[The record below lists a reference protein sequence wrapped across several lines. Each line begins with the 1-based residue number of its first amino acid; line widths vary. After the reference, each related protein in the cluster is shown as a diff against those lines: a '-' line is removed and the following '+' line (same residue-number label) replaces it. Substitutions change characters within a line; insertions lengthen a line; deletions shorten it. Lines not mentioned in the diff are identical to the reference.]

1 MLRRAVISRVVL
13 LVLAL
18 SRQFW
23 LCSVYFSIRNPFIVA
38 NCIEERASRLDGE
51 VLAGVL
57 FGRSGGFPRPQ
68 NVLSIEESR
77 GHLDV
82 DDDKRL
88 EASMW
93 KATATPVESNALS
106 ASTATRVKSNLPSAA
121 TATLVKSNLPSASMS
136 SATATPTKSSALSA
150 SVTPTT
156 TSSARRR

>member
-1 MLRRAVISRVVL
+1 MLRRAVISRKVL

-88 EASMW
+88 EALMW
-93 KATATPVESNALS
+93 TATATPVESNPLS
-106 ASTATRVKSNLPSAA
+106 ASTAT
-121 TATLVKSNLPSASMS
+121 LVEVER
-136 SATATPTKSSALSA
+136 
-150 SVTPTT
+150 SVGVDVIGDGD
-156 TSSARRR
+156 SDEVERSVGVGDSDDDVER

>member
-1 MLRRAVISRVVL
+1 LRRAVISRKVL

-88 EASMW
+88 EALIG
-93 KATATPVESNALS
+93 KRRRVESNL
-106 ASTATRVKSNLPSAA
+106 LSAA
-121 TATLVKSNLPSASMS
+121 TATLVKSNLPSASTATLVKSNLLSASMS

>member
-1 MLRRAVISRVVL
+1 MLRRAVISRKVL

-23 LCSVYFSIRNPFIVA
+23 LCSVYFSVRNPFIVA

-82 DDDKRL
+82 DDD
-88 EASMW
+88 
-93 KATATPVESNALS
+93 
-106 ASTATRVKSNLPSAA
+106 
-121 TATLVKSNLPSASMS
+121 TLG
-136 SATATPTKSSALSA
+136 
-150 SVTPTT
+150 
-156 TSSARRR
+156 R

>member
-77 GHLDV
+77 GHCLCG
-82 DDDKRL
+82 RL
-88 EASMW
+88 RCGQWLQETLISNQY
-93 KATATPVESNALS
+93 ATIGRPE
-106 ASTATRVKSNLPSAA
+106 PH
-121 TATLVKSNLPSASMS
+121 
-136 SATATPTKSSALSA
+136 
-150 SVTPTT
+150 
-156 TSSARRR
+156 

>member
-1 MLRRAVISRVVL
+1 MLRRAVISRKVL

-77 GHLDV
+77 GHVDV
-82 DDDKRL
+82 DDDTRL
-88 EASMW
+88 SALMSSVP
-93 KATATPVESNALS
+93 ATPKKSNALS
-106 ASTATRVKSNLPSAA
+106 AL
-121 TATLVKSNLPSASMS
+121 MS
-136 SATATPTKSSALSA
+136 SATATPTKSNALSA

>member
-1 MLRRAVISRVVL
+1 MLRRAVISRKVL

-82 DDDKRL
+82 DDDTRL
-88 EASMW
+88 EALMSA
-93 KATATPVESNALS
+93 ATATPKKSNALS
-106 ASTATRVKSNLPSAA
+106 AS
-121 TATLVKSNLPSASMS
+121 TATLVKSNLPSAS
-136 SATATPTKSSALSA
+136 TATLEVEP
-150 SVTPTT
+150 SVGVDVIGDGD
-156 TSSARRR
+156 SDEVERSVGVGDSDDDVER